1 MHQLSYT
8 YINKRY
14 IKGKTRLQ
22 SIVKTS
28 VSAEAGVAE
37 GGLHLARPLQ
47 PVERVVVLV
56 QRVLG

>member
-8 YINKRY
+8 YIIKRY
-14 IKGKTRLQ
+14 KKDKTRLQ

-47 PVERVVVLV
+47 PVECVIVLV

>member
-8 YINKRY
+8 YI
-14 IKGKTRLQ
+14 IKGYKKDKTRLQ

-47 PVERVVVLV
+47 PVECVIVLV